1 MNNYQYWLGIS
12 CHLSR
17 NLVEQFL
24 LLFYIYSVNLVRNAR
39 PYFIKTWYLIVP
51 TSVPI
56 ALPSAFA
63 AIVSKLK
70 KKNRE
75 PGKCVMGFLG
85 KWRVQYFGFFFQ
97 RAACYYRHWF
107 IFLFFCPR
115 LGLCWGSNIYY
126 MYKGWVKVVN
136 KNCLQLHIW
145 VMLLKLHTPSLR
157 ILFAKHSSLL

>member
-24 LLFYIYSVNLVRNAR
+24 LLYYIYLVNSVRNAR
-39 PYFIKTWYLIVP
+39 PYFYQNLIFD
-51 TSVPI
+51 SVNVC
-56 ALPSAFA
+56 ANGLAFSFCSHC
-63 AIVSKLK
+63 VK
-70 KKNRE
+70 KKIENQE
-75 PGKCVMGFLG
+75 SVWWG
-85 KWRVQYFGFFFQ
+85 RVQDFGVFFQ
-97 RAACYYRHWF
+97 RAACYFRHWF

-115 LGLCWGSNIYY
+115 LRLCWGSNIYY
-126 MYKGWVKVVN
+126 MYKGWVKVV
-136 KNCLQLHIW
+136 KKSCFQLHIW